1 MPTLTPIPSD
11 ATQAIDDLA
20 CYLQTSPAAVYIPI
34 LSNTN
39 LAHHIQYYSY
49 NLPLGELKLLNII
62 LDLPK
67 ESTKL
72 AIDNARRAA
81 IKAAVTW
88 QRRYLLE
95 NKAAAYF
102 VLTLDIRLQK
112 HSSTIDNVNNVSN
125 RADNNN
131 SSTIVPKGNEV
142 TLQRLTHD
150 FGARY
155 FMEELITDV
164 SETEHILQLFS
175 QEDWQFIIATLQTPC
190 EIWRF
195 LRFHLAQIQRSF
207 MTGMPNFDSERH
219 LLEQFMSSSELF
231 TQALL
236 VDKVL
241 IEHTMQDKTNAAL
254 MTMSLAQKNSNLT
267 APMYQQH
274 MQQAAVLWSQLS
286 LQMIELKYHNQES
299 DLSAKQ
305 WQQQLLD
312 ESLFSRHELV
322 RTIYKHP
329 KQSAAMI
336 EKGYVVH
343 QHSYESLGRHYVLI
357 FYGQDAQHQQSRA
370 VIQPNLA
377 TIAQDVATRLPL
389 VELHH
394 IIVLG
399 IEFVSTEQETFIDID
414 LWVQP
419 ITAMT
424 LKERQL
430 TKKLQHLNQKNKNQ
444 RNKNQ
449 PATEHNQ
456 SAKLPSLKLNLIAPM
471 RSNKY

>member
-1 MPTLTPIPSD
+1 MPTLTPITSD
-11 ATQAIDDLA
+11 ATQAINDLA
-20 CYLQTSPAAVYIPI
+20 CYLQTGPAAVCMPT
-34 LSNTN
+34 LLNTN

-49 NLPLGELKLLNII
+49 NLPLGELKLLNIV

-67 ESTKL
+67 ESTTL
-72 AIDNARRAA
+72 TIDKARRAA

-88 QRRYLLE
+88 QRRHLQE
-95 NKAAAYF
+95 NKAATYF

-112 HSSTIDNVNNVSN
+112 HSPTIEPIDNVNNVSN
-125 RADNNN
+125 GTDNNDP
-131 SSTIVPKGNEV
+131 SIIMPKGNEV

-175 QEDWQFIIATLQTPC
+175 QEDWQLIVTTLQTPC

-207 MTGMPNFDSERH
+207 MTGIPNFDSERH

-286 LQMIELKYHNQES
+286 LQMIELKYKDYNQES
-299 DLSAKQ
+299 DLSSKQ

-322 RTIYKHP
+322 RTIYKHA

-357 FYGQDAQHQQSRA
+357 FYGQDAKQSRA
-370 VIQPNLA
+370 TIQPNLA
-377 TIAQDVATRLPL
+377 TIAQNVAMRLPL

-394 IIVLG
+394 VIVFG
-399 IEFVSTEQETFIDID
+399 IEFVSTEQDTFIDID

-424 LKERQL
+424 PKERQL

-444 RNKNQ
+444 Q
-449 PATEHNQ
+449 HHQ
-456 SAKLPSLKLNLIAPM
+456 SAKLPSLKLNLIAPT